1 MIGSM
6 LDTLATASL
15 ARRTVEII
23 GVGSGAGA
31 RVTGCGHGPAVLRE
45 RGLEGWLRTEG
56 LETAWRDA
64 VVPKPAG
71 DDQESVLGVVAETC
85 RDLSRKVED
94 ALDRQARAVVLG
106 GDHSCAIGTW
116 SGAARHLRR
125 DGPLGLVWIDAHM
138 DSHVPETSP
147 SGTWHGMP
155 LACLLGHGEPRLTA
169 IAGASPAVAP
179 QHVCLIGVRSYE
191 WGEQQLLQRLGVRVI
206 YMGEVEERGI
216 DAALDEALRIA
227 GAGTAGIGL
236 SIDLDA
242 VDPIEAPGVGSPE
255 GGGIRAG
262 ALIQALHRASR
273 HSEFTGVEIA
283 EYNPELDR
291 GGVTADV
298 ACDLLVATHSVEK
311 RHG

>member
-1 MIGSM
+1 MMGVM
-6 LDTLATASL
+6 LDMLATADL

-31 RVTGCGHGPAVLRE
+31 RIRGCGNGPAVLRA
-45 RGLEGWLRTEG
+45 RGLEGWLRAEG
-56 LETAWRDA
+56 LQTAWCDT
-64 VVPKPAG
+64 VVPESDG
-71 DDQESVLGVVAETC
+71 DDQASTLGVVAETC
-85 RDLSRKVED
+85 DDLSGKVEG
-94 ALDRQARAVVLG
+94 ALSRHALPVVLG

-116 SGAARHLRR
+116 SGAARYLRR

-138 DSHVPETSP
+138 DSHTPRTSA

-155 LACLLGHGEPRLTA
+155 LACLLGHGEPGLTA
-169 IAGASPAVAP
+169 IAGAAPAVAP
-179 QHVCLIGVRSYE
+179 RHVCLIGVRSFE
-191 WGEQQLLQRLGVRVI
+191 WGEQELLQRLGVRVI
-206 YMGEVEERGI
+206 YMGEVEDRGI

-227 GAGTAGIGL
+227 GAATAGIGL

-255 GGGIRAG
+255 GGGIAAG
-262 ALIQALHRASR
+262 ALIRALHRVSR
-273 HSEFTGVEIA
+273 QTAFTGVEIA

-291 GGVTADV
+291 GGVTAELV
-298 ACDLLVATHSVEK
+298 CDLLVATHAVAR

>member
-1 MIGSM
+1 MIEFM
-6 LDTLATASL
+6 PDTLATASL

-31 RVTGCGHGPAVLRE
+31 RVPGCGHGPAVLRE
-45 RGLEGWLRTEG
+45 RGLEGWLRAEG
-56 LETAWRDA
+56 LKTAWRDA
-64 VVPKPAG
+64 VVPEPAG
-71 DDQESVLGVVAETC
+71 GDRESALDVVAGTC
-85 RDLSRKVED
+85 RDLSRKVEC
-94 ALDRQARAVVLG
+94 ALDRRARAVVLG

-116 SGAARHLRR
+116 SGAARYLRR

-169 IAGASPAVAP
+169 IAGGLPAVAP
-179 QHVCLIGVRSYE
+179 RHVCLIGVRSYE

-206 YMGEVEERGI
+206 HMGEVEEGGI

-227 GAGTAGIGL
+227 GAATAGIGL

-242 VDPIEAPGVGSPE
+242 IDPIEAPGVGSPE

-273 HSEFTGVEIA
+273 HTEFTGVEIA

-298 ACDLLVATHSVEK
+298 VCDLLVATHSADQ
-311 RHG
+311 RHD

>member
-1 MIGSM
+1 MIDFM
-6 LDTLATASL
+6 PDTLATASL

-31 RVTGCGHGPAVLRE
+31 RVQGCGHGPAVLRE
-45 RGLEGWLRTEG
+45 RGLEGRLQAEG

-64 VVPKPAG
+64 VVPATAG
-71 DDQESVLGVVAETC
+71 DDPECALGIVAATC
-85 RDLSRKVED
+85 RDLSDKVEW
-94 ALDRQARAVVLG
+94 ALGRQARAVVLG

-138 DSHVPETSP
+138 DSHTPESSV

-155 LACLLGHGEPRLTA
+155 LACLLGHGAPRLTA
-169 IAGASPAVAP
+169 IAGALPALAP

-191 WGEQQLLQRLGVRVI
+191 RGEQQLLQRLGVRVI
-206 YMGEVEERGI
+206 HMGEVEERGI

-227 GAGTAGIGL
+227 GAATAGIGL

-242 VDPIEAPGVGSPE
+242 IDPIEAPGVGSPE
-255 GGGIRAG
+255 GGGIKAG

-273 HSEFTGVEIA
+273 HTDFTGVEIA

-291 GGVTADV
+291 GGVTAELV
-298 ACDLLVATHSVEK
+298 CDLLVATHSVET

>member
-1 MIGSM
+1 MIGFM
-6 LDTLATASL
+6 LDTLPTASL

-31 RVTGCGHGPAVLRE
+31 RVRGCGHGPAVLRE
-45 RGLEGWLRTEG
+45 RGLEGWLRAEG
-56 LETAWRDA
+56 LETAWCDA
-64 VVPKPAG
+64 VAPATVGG
-71 DDQESVLGVVAETC
+71 DPESVLDVVAETC
-85 RDLSRKVED
+85 RDLSHKVED

-116 SGAARHLRR
+116 SGAARYLRR

-138 DSHVPETSP
+138 DSHTPQTSA

-169 IAGASPAVAP
+169 IAGGLPAVAP
-179 QHVCLIGVRSYE
+179 RHVCLIGVRSYE

-206 YMGEVEERGI
+206 HMGEVEERGI

-273 HSEFTGVEIA
+273 HTEFTGVEIA

-291 GGVTADV
+291 GGVTAELV
-298 ACDLLVATHSVEK
+298 CDLLVATHSVEQ
-311 RHG
+311 RRG